1 MRDLPPVERF
11 KQRAR
16 LYSGR
21 AARTRPGGGLK
32 HRCVFM
38 HVPKC
43 GGTSVSEALY
53 ATVPLHQKIGILD
66 SPSIRRAMAIQALGL
81 DDEISFHDE
90 GLHAAEIADFRE
102 KLVLMHMA
110 HDCRLVHG
118 HFLFSEA
125 AWQQFGHAYRYVS
138 ILRDPVERTISNY
151 RMDRRSGVFDGD
163 FDAFLDS
170 AEGRRKALH
179 MLRFFGGQSE
189 IADDQIEAVTK
200 LARQNID
207 RFTLI
212 GFLDDLPGFAR
223 DFADIFGARPAI
235 AHYNRASDKG
245 LELTPAQR
253 GRLEAL
259 CAPDLVLY
267 EHALRRHASSERVR
281 A

>member
-1 MRDLPPVERF
+1 MRELPPVERF

-16 LYSGR
+16 LYGGR
-21 AARTRPGGGLK
+21 AARTLPGGGLK

-66 SPSIRRAMAIQALGL
+66 SPSIRRAMALQALGQ
-81 DDEISFHDE
+81 DDTTSFHDE
-90 GLHAAEIADFRE
+90 GPRAAEIADFRE

-110 HDCRLVHG
+110 HDVRLVHG

-125 AWQQFGHAYRYVS
+125 AWQNFGHAYRYVS
-138 ILRDPVERTISNY
+138 ILRDPIERTVSNY
-151 RMDRRSGVFDGD
+151 RMDRRSGVFEGD
-163 FDAFLDS
+163 FDAFLGS

-189 IADDQIEAVTK
+189 IADAEVEALTET
-200 LARQNID
+200 ARRNMD

-223 DFADIFGARPAI
+223 DFSDIFGARPAI

-245 LELTPAQR
+245 LDLTPAQR
-253 GRLEAL
+253 TRLEAL
-259 CAPDLVLY
+259 CAPDLELY
-267 EHALRRHASSERVR
+267 AYAERRHRTAQKAS